1 VSARPYL
8 RALASHAGI
17 LPFYIDQGGVRRD
30 TADGTRVALLAAM
43 DMDGATEAAAARSL
57 ADLRRAATERCA
69 PVRVLRQRMTRRLTP
84 AALHGFQP
92 AGAPVDWEVEIAEE
106 SGTRRR
112 LTARRPRARNAA
124 PVRLRTPLP
133 LGYHRARFA
142 LRTREGRRYEGEHG
156 LIVTPHRCL
165 GPRDV
170 AGQRRGFGLLAQ
182 LYTLRSA
189 RNWGIGDLGDLAAL
203 VDWAGTIGA
212 AFVGLNPLHAL
223 PSTRGQIS
231 PYSPISRLYRNVV
244 YLDVEAIPEWHEAP
258 SVRRRVEAPRFRRA
272 LERLRG
278 GAHVPY
284 DAVVRAKRPVLE
296 ALHRL
301 FAERHRGRATARG
314 RAYRRY
320 LDAAAPSLGR
330 FATFLVLQECLAP
343 RHGADW
349 RRWPAAYR
357 DPASSAVARFAAE
370 HEAAIDFHCYLQFEI
385 DRQLAHVAARARAAG
400 MTIGLYQDLA
410 IGSSPTGSDAW
421 AFQGL
426 FLDGVSIG
434 APPDAW
440 YGRGQDWG
448 FHPLD
453 PRRLAAAGYGYWIA
467 LLRGALAHAGALRI
481 DHVLGLFRQFWV
493 PAGRPPSEG
502 AYVRF
507 PAEDF
512 LGILALE
519 SARAGALVIGEDL
532 GTVPRGLPETLA
544 AWGILST
551 AVLYFA
557 RACDG
562 AFLPARA
569 YPERALVS
577 ANTHDMAPLAG
588 YWQGRDLELRQRFG
602 QFRSAAA
609 AQTARRERRDER
621 RALVR
626 RLVAE
631 GVLAAADRGQE
642 ADAGLRGAI
651 HAFLART
658 PAALFGVSLDDLT
671 GEVEP
676 VNVPGTGQDAHPNW
690 SRRLRL
696 PVEML
701 ATDAQVKEALN
712 GVPESERARRVG
724 PPGRAARRRSR
735 RRARGGRPPGR
746 APR

>member
-1 VSARPYL
+1 MSARPYL
-8 RALASHAGI
+8 RALAKRAAI
-17 LPFYIDQGGVRRD
+17 LPFYVDQGGVRRD
-30 TADGTRVALLAAM
+30 TADGTRIALLAAM
-43 DMDGATEAAAARSL
+43 GVDGSTEEAAARSL
-57 ADLRRAATERCA
+57 GDLRRAAAERCE
-69 PVRVLRQRMTRRLTP
+69 PVRVLQQRITRTLGP
-84 AALHGFQP
+84 AALHGFRP
-92 AGAPVDWEVEIAEE
+92 AGQPVAWEVEITEE
-106 SGTRRR
+106 SGRRRR
-112 LTARRPRARNAA
+112 LAVRRPVSEAA
-124 PVRLRTPLP
+124 VCLRQPLP
-133 LGYHRARFA
+133 LGYHRARFT
-142 LRTREGRRYEGEHG
+142 LRTSDGRRYEGEHG
-156 LIVTPHRCL
+156 VIVTPHRCL
-165 GPRDV
+165 RPQDV
-170 AGQRRGFGLLAQ
+170 AGQRRAFGLLAQ
-182 LYTLRSA
+182 LYTLGSR
-189 RNWGIGDLGDLAAL
+189 RNWGIGDLGDLATLAE
-203 VDWAGTIGA
+203 WAGEIGA

-223 PSTRGQIS
+223 PNTQGQIS
-231 PYSPISRLYRNVV
+231 PYSPTSRLYRNVI
-244 YLDVEAIPEWHEAP
+244 YLDVEAIPEWREAP
-258 SVRRRVEAPRFRRA
+258 ALGRRAGAASFRRS
-272 LERLRG
+272 LERLRAA
-278 GAHVPY
+278 AHVPY
-284 DAVVRAKRPVLE
+284 DGVLRAKRPMLE
-296 ALHRL
+296 ALHRV
-301 FAERHRGRATARG
+301 FAARHRDRPTSRG

-320 LDAAAPSLGR
+320 LERAKPSLQE
-330 FATFLVLQECLAP
+330 FATFLVLQERLAT

-357 DPASSAVARFAAE
+357 DPRSSAVARFAAE
-370 HEAAIDFHCYLQFEI
+370 HAREIDFHCYLQFEI

-440 YGRGQDWG
+440 YSRGQDWG

-467 LLRGALAHAGALRI
+467 LLRGALGHAGALRI

-519 SARAGALVIGEDL
+519 STRAGALVIGEDL

-557 RACDG
+557 RTRDG
-562 AFLPARA
+562 GFLPARA

-588 YWQGRDLELRQRFG
+588 YWRGRDLELRERFG

-609 AQTARRERRDER
+609 VRGARRERRDER

-631 GVLAAADRGQE
+631 GVLATGRGRD

-651 HAFLART
+651 HAFLGRT
-658 PAALFGVSLDDLT
+658 PAALLGVSLDDLT

-676 VNVPGTGQDAHPNW
+676 VNVPGTGPKEHPNW

-696 PVEML
+696 SVDML
-701 ATDAQVKEALN
+701 ATDPQVKEALD
-712 GVPESERARRVG
+712 GVRHSDRASRARRA
-724 PPGRAARRRSR
+724 RQAARRRSR
-735 RRARGGRPPGR
+735 RLDGGRRQTGR